1 MKNLRLIV
9 YVIIILLFL
18 TIRVYAQNNSQ
29 ILSLKEGF
37 NFISFTVVPSMT
49 SQQLIQQYQAI
60 EDIYFYNSSA
70 GSFLSYI
77 AGNLNTLGNGKG
89 YIIKAK
95 SQTEITV
102 TGEPVIN
109 LSNIIIKPGFNLAGF
124 SKVAGTTKFKEFVE
138 KSIELLKKIV
148 YNIFI
153 LFKGNL

>member
-95 SQTEITV
+95 S
-102 TGEPVIN
+102 
-109 LSNIIIKPGFNLAGF
+109 
-124 SKVAGTTKFKEFVE
+124 
-138 KSIELLKKIV
+138 
-148 YNIFI
+148 
-153 LFKGNL
+153 